1 MKKNLLILLFVFAF
15 TFSSSTYAQDDK
27 YKDYLNLSNI
37 ECADFYYEITS
48 AQFIYC
54 TAGKKLT

>member
-27 YKDYLNLSNI
+27 YKDYLNLS
-37 ECADFYYEITS
+37 S
-48 AQFIYC
+48 VYC
-54 TAGKKLT
+54 KWSNKPKKSRKIGLFNRFMV